1 MLLPRDIMMER
12 SELGTRQSQA
22 PCPQGNGTTVGADQE
37 YTLLCNLLVDGDVM
51 DRPDAFDFAACLN
64 LCSSFHP
71 KCEAIS
77 YNENRCLLKN
87 NLQLG
92 NSRTARRFDSAVAR
106 FPGAS
111 SNCPTVG
118 ATQLIGGNTTFGI
131 MCGNIVAGFDM
142 AQNFAPTFQDCM
154 GQCAFTAGCG
164 GVSFDASQDQ
174 GFKNCYMKTTVTNSS
189 AIFPNQN
196 IDSALIANLAA
207 ADPAASPTT
216 APPAAVPTTAGPG
229 VATIPLSQVTTA
241 GGGGAGG
248 AVFFTPPGETVGV
261 PIPISSAAS
270 VNPADTVVAPPDST
284 LDPDISGELP
294 QSDSALPPGADVPFT
309 QGLTQSGG
317 STIATAA
324 PDSALDNSPPG
335 DSGSSNAWIAA
346 PVVGSIA
353 ALVLIVLS
361 FIMIKR
367 RRRNNGFDS
376 PLNGKTPIIS
386 RPSPVSSL
394 FTTWLPSSL
403 PLPTIGGRNSRA
415 RASRGSGQSQNQKMG
430 NFSQVVGAQ
439 DQMSGGAGMGLSSKL
454 GMRGSVV
461 GFFRPG
467 GSTMSGME
475 RLDDIEEMGGKKKR
489 PGSTNSS
496 LVSDDDNVDM
506 PVYNPNAKEKEAKLE
521 LRNSLNGLGQNRW
534 S

>member
-1 MLLPRDIMMER
+1 MLLPRDLMMER

-77 YNENRCLLKN
+77 FNENRCLLKN
-87 NLQLG
+87 KLQLG

-164 GVSFDASQDQ
+164 AVSFDASQDQ

-229 VATIPLSQVTTA
+229 VATIPLTQVTTA

-270 VNPADTVVAPPDST
+270 VNPANTVVAPPDST

-317 STIATAA
+317 STMVTAA
-324 PDSALDNSPPG
+324 PDSALNNNSPPS
-335 DSGSSNAWIAA
+335 DSGASNAWIAA

-367 RRRNNGFDS
+367 RRRNNGSDS

-394 FTTWLPSSL
+394 FTTC
-403 PLPTIGGRNSRA
+403 RA
-415 RASRGSGQSQNQKMG
+415 RASRGSGQSQNHSKMG

-439 DQMSGGAGMGLSSKL
+439 DQDQI
-454 GMRGSVV
+454 GSVI

-467 GSTMSGME
+467 GSTILSGNGME
-475 RLDDIEEMGGKKKR
+475 RLDDIEEMAAGGSEKKR
-489 PGSTNSS
+489 KMNNRASTSSSS
-496 LVSDDDNVDM
+496 LVSDDDNLDSM
-506 PVYNPNAKEKEAKLE
+506 PVYNPNAKEREAKAA